1 MARHV
6 RRSTGRTDMEQ
17 QDRPGW
23 NPPPAQDAPMLSAPE
38 TVASAT
44 PPGLRRSR
52 IGTGVAVAAI
62 AIGAVGIAGTAY
74 AANASNSP
82 SPNAPSGSYSNRNGT
97 SPSGTAPSAGAPN
110 GMMPGANGQGMP
122 GRGDGDGGRG
132 HGMGPGMGFGMGM
145 GIHGSFVT
153 KKQGGGYQTV
163 DTQRGAV
170 TAVSKDSITVKS
182 EDGFSATYVVT
193 ADTMVNAKR
202 DGIASVKVGDQVGV
216 LGIESAGKTNA
227 VQIIDLTQLKDSK
240 QKWAPPA
247 PNGNGKA
254 SPAPSQSGT
263 A

>member
-38 TVASAT
+38 TVASPTA
-44 PPGLRRSR
+44 PGVRRSR
-52 IGTGVAVAAI
+52 IGTGIAVAAI

-82 SPNAPSGSYSNRNGT
+82 SPNAPSGSYGNRNGT
-97 SPSGTAPSAGAPN
+97 APSGTAPSAGAPN
-110 GMMPGANGQGMP
+110 GVLPGANGQGMP
-122 GRGDGDGGRG
+122 GRGDNGRG

-216 LGIESAGKTNA
+216 MGIESAGKTNA

>member
-1 MARHV
+1 M
-6 RRSTGRTDMEQ
+6 DQ

-38 TVASAT
+38 TVASPTA
-44 PPGLRRSR
+44 PGARRSR
-52 IGTGVAVAAI
+52 LGTGVAVAAI

-82 SPNAPSGSYSNRNGT
+82 SPSSPSGSYGN
-97 SPSGTAPSAGAPN
+97 
-110 GMMPGANGQGMP
+110 
-122 GRGDGDGGRG
+122 GDGGRG
-132 HGMGPGMGFGMGM
+132 HGMGPGMGMGM

-153 KKQGGGYQTV
+153 PKQGGGYQTV
-163 DTQRGAV
+163 DMQRGTV

-216 LGIESAGKTNA
+216 MGIENAGKTTA
-227 VQIIDLTQLKDSK
+227 VQIVDRTQLKDSR
-240 QKWAPPA
+240 QKWAPPSG
-247 PNGNGKA
+247 NGNGKA